1 MSFVRVK
8 DLLEM
13 GKKNNACVL
22 AFDAADGNMI
32 KSVIKGAEA
41 AGSRLW

>member
-22 AFDAADGNMI
+22 AFDAADGKDR
-32 KSVIKGAEA
+32 KSVV
-41 AGSRLW
+41 